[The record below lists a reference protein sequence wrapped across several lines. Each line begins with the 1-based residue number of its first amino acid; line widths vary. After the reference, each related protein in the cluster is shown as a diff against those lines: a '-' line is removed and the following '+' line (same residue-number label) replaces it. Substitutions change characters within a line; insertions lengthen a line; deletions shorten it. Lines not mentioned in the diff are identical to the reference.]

1 MELFNSLIAF
11 WAVNIPAIYFICV
24 LLNYFSLGGLWAIAP
39 TLSVTIFGMSK
50 GPQVYAWIMLSST
63 FASLM
68 NIFTLDYLLDA
79 TNYHTCFYFGSLV
92 TIGVIIILYCF
103 EEKLDYE
110 RLARKNALVK
120 VESETLDKAI
130 QDAKAATKE

>member
-1 MELFNSLIAF
+1 
-11 WAVNIPAIYFICV
+11 
-24 LLNYFSLGGLWAIAP
+24 
-39 TLSVTIFGMSK
+39 MSK
-50 GPQVYAWIMLSST
+50 GPEVYVMIMLSST

-68 NIFTLDYLLDA
+68 NIFTLNYLLDY
-79 TNYHTCFYFGSLV
+79 TNYITCFYFGSLV

-120 VESETLDKAI
+120 VKSGTLDKVI
-130 QDAKAATKE
+130 